1 MKLGLN
7 LPIAGHDTSPA
18 LIARVAEEAERI
30 GLDSVWTADC
40 LLRPTRQPID
50 FGNGMTI
57 EMPPETASQYEPL
70 ETLSYLAG
78 RTARILLGT
87 SVIVSV
93 LQNPPA
99 LARRLATLD
108 QLSGGRLIAGLG
120 QGWIPE
126 AFQAAGV
133 PMQRRGA
140 GYEEHVRAMRACW
153 APDPVRFD
161 GRFYQIPESEIGPK
175 PVRAGGPLVLLGV
188 ASPQGVER
196 AARLGTG
203 INPVFWDWDT
213 LTGLI
218 ETFRRAERA
227 AGHEP
232 GALPVVVRVN
242 GEIGERPP
250 AGRRP
255 LTGAADQVAEDVER
269 LRGLGVDHVFWA
281 MFTTGPDAQLDAM
294 RRLRAA
300 VG

>member
-7 LPIAGHDTSPA
+7 LPVAGHATSPA
-18 LIARVAEEAERI
+18 LIARVAEEAEAME
-30 GLDSVWTADC
+30 LDSVWTADC

-50 FGNGMTI
+50 FGNGMEI
-57 EMPPETASQYEPL
+57 EMPPETASVYEPL

-78 RTARILLGT
+78 RTARIQLGT
-87 SVIVSV
+87 SVVVSV

-120 QGWIPE
+120 QGWIPD
-126 AFQAAGV
+126 AFHAAGV
-133 PMQRRGA
+133 PMKRRGA
-140 GYEEHVRAMRACW
+140 GYEEHLKAMRACW

-175 PVRAGGPLVLLGV
+175 PVRAGGPQVLLGV

-196 AARLGTG
+196 AARLGCG
-203 INPVFWDWDT
+203 INPVLWDWET
-213 LTGLI
+213 LSGLV
-218 ETFRRAERA
+218 ETFHRAGQA

-232 GALPVVVRVN
+232 GTLPVVLRVN
-242 GEIGERPP
+242 GDIGDQPLPE
-250 AGRRP
+250 RRP
-255 LTGAADQVAEDVER
+255 LSGTVDQVAEDVER
-269 LRGLGVDHVFWA
+269 LHGLGVDHVFWA
-281 MFTTGPDAQLDAM
+281 MFATEPDAQLDAM